1 MCFNRIG
8 LGIAG
13 IAIATLIAATAPARS
28 EKILKAAAGN
38 PGAAS
43 HAIMTIF
50 AKIANRETGTSIQIN
65 DGQTLTKTTLAL
77 GLGKLD
83 LSPSVPAIIK
93 YLGQGTRMYRKIK
106 DRAQQASGGVRG
118 IMGWMAN
125 WFHPVV
131 FADRPIKAWAD
142 IKGKRVFT
150 GPPSGAAAVTAE
162 MIIRIATGYK
172 PNVDYKAIRLN
183 WGAGLQ
189 AMMDGQLDLYMRPAP
204 MGAAMIEQ
212 LGLSR
217 KFRLLTVPKNIVA
230 SAGWKKLEKIP
241 GRLTGVIPAGTYKG
255 QIGDQD
261 VTVGAATMILVANK
275 GLNDD
280 LVYRMTKAFW
290 DNLAEVHTT
299 VHTLKSVDK
308 KQPFLTLNTP
318 LHRGALK
325 YYREAGMTIPAS
337 LVPPEAN

>member
-1 MCFNRIG
+1 MRFNRFRFT
-8 LGIAG
+8 IAG
-13 IAIATLIAATAPARS
+13 LALAGLITATAPAHS

-83 LSPSVPAIIK
+83 LTPSVPAIIQ
-93 YLGQGTRMYRKIK
+93 YLGQGTRMYRKVK
-106 DRAQQASGGVRG
+106 SRAQKASGDVRG

-131 FADRPIKAWAD
+131 FEDRPIKKWAD

-204 MGAAMIEQ
+204 MGAAMIQQ

-217 KFRLLTVPKNIVA
+217 KFRLLTVSKDIVA

-255 QIGDQD
+255 QIGDND

-275 GLNDD
+275 GLSND

-290 DNLAEVHTT
+290 DNLNEVHTT
-299 VHTLKSVDK
+299 VHTLKSINK
-308 KQPFLTLNTP
+308 KQPLLTLNTP
-318 LHRGALK
+318 LHAGALK
-325 YYREAGMTIPAS
+325 YYKEVGIKVPAA
-337 LVPPEAN
+337 LVPPEAR

>member
-1 MCFNRIG
+1 MFFSRLNLTMACFV
-8 LGIAG
+8 LAVS
-13 IAIATLIAATAPARS
+13 IAATSSAYS
-28 EKILKAAAGN
+28 QKILKAAGGN

-43 HAIMTIF
+43 HAIITIF
-50 AKIANRETGTSIQIN
+50 SKIANRETGTSIQIN

-83 LSPSVPAIIK
+83 LTPSVPAIIK
-93 YLGQGTRMYRKIK
+93 YLQNGQKMYRKIK
-106 DRAQQASGGVRG
+106 GRAQEASGNVRG

-131 FADRPIKAWAD
+131 FADRPIKKWTD

-172 PNVDYKAIRLN
+172 PNVEYKAIRLN

-204 MGAAMIEQ
+204 MGSAMIEQ

-217 KFRLLTVPKNIVA
+217 KFRLLNVSKDVVA

-255 QIGDQD
+255 QIGKND
-261 VTVGAATMILVANK
+261 VTVGAATMILVARK
-275 GLNDD
+275 GLSND

-290 DNLAEVHTT
+290 DNLNEVHST
-299 VHTLKSVDK
+299 VHTLKSVSK
-308 KQPFLTLNTP
+308 KQPLLTLNTP
-318 LHRGALK
+318 LHTGALR
-325 YYREAGMTIPAS
+325 YYKEVGIKVPAN
-337 LVPPEAN
+337 LIPPEAR